1 MSEDRTA
8 AATQGATSSR
18 RPGPALWV
26 LTALFVV
33 GVASL
38 VYGWTG
44 ESTQPDIGLL
54 VVSYLFLMG
63 VSQVGVVFC
72 AITRLVHA
80 QWAKP
85 YYRLAEI
92 STLAFTPFAF
102 VGFLLI
108 FFYAQDDLFYW
119 LSPAPEEH
127 LSAWLN
133 IDWLLIRNLAA
144 LAVFY
149 GLSTYYALKA
159 LKPDLADAEMQEA
172 DHREVAGQL
181 YMLSPLVI
189 AAFITCNTFIAW
201 DFGMML
207 IPHWHSTVF
216 PILFWFGNLFAG
228 TAALIVF
235 PALLGRTSTPDS
247 HFGPDQVRSL
257 GMMVTGFTLLWL
269 YFFWAQFFVMWFGNL
284 PHETDP
290 LWRQMYGHYGP
301 YFWTMM
307 AGCFFV
313 PFAAL
318 IFAFVKRSVVA
329 MCLIAFGINLG
340 IWLFKYLMVVPVLR
354 PDDQPFSSWLDV
366 SAAIGLA
373 AGFAAAVVFLAS
385 RVPMYSRWEM
395 ALKPIPRH

>member
-1 MSEDRTA
+1 MNGEQTERA
-8 AATQGATSSR
+8 AEPR

-26 LTALFVV
+26 LIVLFVV

-38 VYGWTG
+38 VYGWAD

-54 VVSYLFLMG
+54 IVSYLFLMG

-108 FFYAQDDLFYW
+108 FVYAQDDLFYW

-269 YFFWAQFFVMWFGNL
+269 YFFWAQFFVIWFGNL
-284 PHETDP
+284 PHEGEP
-290 LWRQMYGHYGP
+290 LWRQMEGDYGP
-301 YFWTMM
+301 FFWTMI
-307 AGCFFV
+307 AACFFLPLV
-313 PFAAL
+313 AAL
-318 IFAFVKRSVVA
+318 FAVVKRSVFGMCVVA
-329 MCLIAFGINLG
+329 ASVNLG
-340 IWLFKYLMVVPVLR
+340 IWISKYLMIMPVF
-354 PDDQPFSSWLDV
+354 PPYNQPFTHWIDIVL
-366 SAAIGLA
+366 ALGLL
-373 AGFAAAVVFLAS
+373 AGFLATIVVLAK
-385 RVPMYSRWEM
+385 RRPLYSNWEM
-395 ALKPIPRH
+395 RRES

>member
-1 MSEDRTA
+1 MNGEQIARA
-8 AATQGATSSR
+8 AQPR

-33 GVASL
+33 GVVSL
-38 VYGWTG
+38 VYGWTD
-44 ESTQPDIGLL
+44 ESTRPDIGLL
-54 VVSYLFLMG
+54 IVSYLFLMG

-85 YYRLAEI
+85 YYRLAEL
-92 STLAFTPFAF
+92 STLAFSPFAF

-119 LSPAPEEH
+119 LSPSPEEH
-127 LSAWLN
+127 LSSWLN
-133 IDWLLIRNLAA
+133 IGWLLIRNLVGLA
-144 LAVFY
+144 LFY

-189 AAFITCNTFIAW
+189 AAFILCNTFIAW

-235 PALLGRTSTPDS
+235 PALLGRTSTSDS

-257 GMMVTGFTLLWL
+257 GMMVTGFTLMWL

-318 IFAFVKRSVVA
+318 IFAFVKRSVGA

-366 SAAIGLA
+366 SVAIGLA

-385 RVPMYSRWEM
+385 RVPIYSRWEM
-395 ALKPIPRH
+395 ALKPIPRR

>member
-18 RPGPALWV
+18 RPGTALWV
-26 LTALFVV
+26 LIALFVV

-108 FFYAQDDLFYW
+108 FVYAQDDLFYW

-144 LAVFY
+144 LTVFY

-159 LKPDLADAEMQEA
+159 LKPDLTDAEMQEA

-284 PHETDP
+284 PHETEP

-373 AGFAAAVVFLAS
+373 AGFAAVVVYLAS

-395 ALKPIPRH
+395 ALKPIPRR

>member
-1 MSEDRTA
+1 
-8 AATQGATSSR
+8 
-18 RPGPALWV
+18 V
-26 LTALFVV
+26 LIVLFVV

-38 VYGWTG
+38 VYGWTD

-54 VVSYLFLMG
+54 IVSYLFLMG

-85 YYRLAEI
+85 YYRLAEL

-108 FFYAQDDLFYW
+108 FVYAQDDLFYW

-133 IDWLLIRNLAA
+133 IDWLLIRNLAG

-159 LKPDLADAEMQEA
+159 LKPDLADAKMQEA

-189 AAFITCNTFIAW
+189 AAFIACNTFIAW

-257 GMMVTGFTLLWL
+257 GMMVTGFTLMWL

-366 SAAIGLA
+366 SVAIGLA

-395 ALKPIPRH
+395 ALKPIPRR

>member
-1 MSEDRTA
+1 MNEDRTA
-8 AATQGATSSR
+8 AAIQGATSSR

-26 LTALFVV
+26 LIVLFVV

-38 VYGWTG
+38 VYGWTD

-54 VVSYLFLMG
+54 IVSYLFLMG

-85 YYRLAEI
+85 YYRLAEL

-108 FFYAQDDLFYW
+108 FVYAQDDLFYW

-133 IDWLLIRNLAA
+133 IDWLLIRNLAG

-159 LKPDLADAEMQEA
+159 LKPDLADAKMQEA

-257 GMMVTGFTLLWL
+257 GMMVTGFTLMWL

-366 SAAIGLA
+366 SVAIGLA

-395 ALKPIPRH
+395 ALKPIPRR